1 MRDPVILASCLLL
14 CPGMNTLAQKTNCL
28 PPCEASGS
36 NVSGN
41 GKSAVSSQGSILAFI
56 IEAVRFAH
64 RQTMKLSAPEGAIRL
79 RAVVWPK
86 VALGAIV
93 GRVYHALKIP
103 FEWTPLFALPW
114 AFAGAWL
121 LLAGHLWAGVLCSF
135 LVVVFDIADGV
146 ATGFSVE
153 PLPAH
158 LRPRERMQ
166 LRRFLDSY
174 VVDMLSH
181 LLLYLVFALRLLEE
195 GLVAV
200 PWLGALLT
208 IEVLNTLHANHDEA
222 VSRKDE
228 FFYEF
233 VIDRKARRRF
243 EPLYLARV
251 FLSHLTAYHG
261 YSLLPLLGYLAPLAA
276 WGTTA
281 FWLVF
286 GYRAAALAARALR
299 AFFRNRQAVGS
310 HLH

>member
-1 MRDPVILASCLLL
+1 
-14 CPGMNTLAQKTNCL
+14 MNTLAQKTSCL
-28 PPCEASGS
+28 PPCKASGS
-36 NVSGN
+36 DDTDNPESTTGSP
-41 GKSAVSSQGSILAFI
+41 GSALAFI
-56 IEAVRFAH
+56 TEAVRFAY
-64 RQTMKLSAPEGAIRL
+64 RQTMKLSAPPGAVRL

-86 VALGAIV
+86 VALGAVV

-121 LLAGHLWAGVLCSF
+121 LLSGHLWAGVLCSF
-135 LVVVFDIADGV
+135 FVVVFDIADGV
-146 ATGFSVE
+146 ATGWAVE

-158 LRPRERMQ
+158 KRPRERMQ

-195 GLVAV
+195 GMVAV

-208 IEVLNTLHANHDEA
+208 IEIFNTLYANHDEA

-233 VIDRKARRRF
+233 VMDREARKRF
-243 EPLYLARV
+243 EPLYPARV

-261 YSLLPLLGYLAPLAA
+261 YSLLPLIGYLVPLAA
-276 WGTTA
+276 WGKIA

-299 AFFRNRQAVGS
+299 AYLRSRQAAGH
-310 HLH
+310 HLS